1 MLDEAVS
8 DASLVRE
15 LERIRTISTWERAQ
29 RVGAGPLRREQE
41 HGSDEEGQA
50 GEGSGKGDEA
60 AGEGKSGGASEDDR
74 SSVRSEDVWDIDVGL
89 EIWDTREGI
98 PEREQALTASPSS
111 FGGSSPLSS
120 TSSWLAAQRALLTCR
135 ELLLT
140 ERRYLKLMRTLLDG
154 HTVTPPPPLMFH
166 YVAELVRASEGVLA
180 DMEKQ
185 PSVAGIAEAFVR
197 HQEELEAAY
206 VRWCGV
212 VGGWFSTPPD
222 GAGVDDGGDLGGGSV
237 DGHGAVK
244 RRPTAGNVELH
255 GDSSPPVNP
264 LKRTVSTW
272 RKSMPSIPSLG
283 LGSGSESGG
292 GAVSS
297 QHGHLYMRGASKRD
311 EGVVLTT
318 MSPMTVAGKP
328 ERKHTA
334 RDLAILPT
342 QRVMRYVLLYRG
354 SSFFPQFVCE

>member
-8 DASLVRE
+8 DASLVKE
-15 LERIRTISTWERAQ
+15 LERIRTISAWERAQ
-29 RVGAGPLRREQE
+29 RVGAGRLRREQE
-41 HGSDEEGQA
+41 HGSEEGEA
-50 GEGSGKGDEA
+50 GEGMGKGDEA
-60 AGEGKSGGASEDDR
+60 AGEGKREGASEDDR
-74 SSVRSEDVWDIDVGL
+74 SSVRSEDVWDIDVGS
-89 EIWDTREGI
+89 EIWDTREGM
-98 PEREQALTASPSS
+98 PEREQALAVSPSS
-111 FGGSSPLSS
+111 FEGSSPLSS
-120 TSSWLAAQRALLTCR
+120 TTSWLVAQRALLTCR

-140 ERRYLKLMRTLLDG
+140 ERRYLRLMRMLLDG
-154 HTVTPPPPLMFH
+154 HTVAPPPPLMFH
-166 YVAELVRASEGVLA
+166 YVAELVHASEGVLA

-197 HQEELEAAY
+197 RQEELEAAY

-222 GAGVDDGGDLGGGSV
+222 GAGVDDGGELGGGSV
-237 DGHGAVK
+237 DGHGAV
-244 RRPTAGNVELH
+244 RRRRAAGSMEPH

-283 LGSGSESGG
+283 LSAGSESSG
-292 GAVSS
+292 GAVFL
-297 QHGHLYMRGASKRD
+297 QHGHGYRSAASRRD
-311 EGVVLTT
+311 EGAALTT
-318 MSPMTVAGKP
+318 MLPMAVAGKP

-354 SSFFPQFVCE
+354 ASTFPQSACE